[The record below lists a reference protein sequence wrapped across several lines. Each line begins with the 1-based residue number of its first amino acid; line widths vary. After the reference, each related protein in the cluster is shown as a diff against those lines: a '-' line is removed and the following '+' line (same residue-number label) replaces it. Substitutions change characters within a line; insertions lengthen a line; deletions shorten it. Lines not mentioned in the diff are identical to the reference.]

1 MALTRRQKLLG
12 GRMKWRLPDANGAAE
27 NGGGTMQKLVSDW
40 EANSE
45 DDRDTSSLAFYLSSP
60 ADEKSLW
67 ICHIRLH

>member
-1 MALTRRQKLLG
+1 MQ
-12 GRMKWRLPDANGAAE
+12 MEHVE